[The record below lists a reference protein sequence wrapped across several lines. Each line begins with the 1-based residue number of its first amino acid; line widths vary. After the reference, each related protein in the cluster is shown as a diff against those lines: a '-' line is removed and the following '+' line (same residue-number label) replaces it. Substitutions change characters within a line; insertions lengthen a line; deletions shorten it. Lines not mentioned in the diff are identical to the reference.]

1 MSSPGYPTGPSAYPV
16 AQPGVFPLPQYGYPQ
31 PSYAAHD
38 PSQQALPL
46 GFLPYPSP
54 AAGSTLQ
61 PPSGPYY
68 SGPVVQ
74 RPPAGTLHSQ
84 DEDPGIVHAP
94 LMAGVDCP
102 PGLECLAQIDQV
114 LIHQKVEILE
124 ALTSFET
131 RNKYLL
137 KNSMGQ
143 CIYSAKESSNCCARN
158 CCGSLR
164 CCHVKLRD
172 HSDREVIH
180 LVRPLRCTSCC
191 FPCCLQES
199 PPGTTI
205 AYVRQTWHPVLP
217 KFSIHD
223 VEGVTVLRVVGPC
236 FTYSCCGD
244 VAFQVK
250 PPDESRNVGRISKQW
265 SGLVREAATDA
276 DNFGVQFPKNL
287 DVKMKAALLGAC
299 FLIDFVYFERG
310 RNDDQRCGVWQ

>member
-191 FPCCLQES
+191 FPCCLQE
-199 PPGTTI
+199 
-205 AYVRQTWHPVLP
+205 
-217 KFSIHD
+217 
-223 VEGVTVLRVVGPC
+223 
-236 FTYSCCGD
+236 
-244 VAFQVK
+244 VK